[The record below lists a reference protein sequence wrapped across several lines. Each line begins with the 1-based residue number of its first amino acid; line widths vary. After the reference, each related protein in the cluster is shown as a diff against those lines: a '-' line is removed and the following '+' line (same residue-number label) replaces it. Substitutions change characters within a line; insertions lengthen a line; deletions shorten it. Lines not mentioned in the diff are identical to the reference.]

1 MLRLGVPVGSQ
12 QLLSITGRR
21 SGTSRHTPVSI
32 VTIGDERYVVAA
44 VGGAEWVKNARAA
57 GVGLLTRG
65 RVRQT
70 VRVVEL
76 PVSERPA
83 VLRAFLRQVPGGV
96 RFFGVTADP
105 DVLAASAAEY
115 PVFRLDRT

>member
-1 MLRLGVPVGSQ
+1 MLRLGVPIGSQ
-12 QLLSITGRR
+12 HLLSISGRK
-21 SGTSRHTPVSI
+21 SGTPRHTPVSI

-44 VGGAEWVKNARAA
+44 FSDADWVKNARAA
-57 GVGLLTRG
+57 CVGLLTRG
-65 RVRQT
+65 RIRET
-70 VRVVEL
+70 VCVVEL
-76 PVSERPA
+76 PVSERPE